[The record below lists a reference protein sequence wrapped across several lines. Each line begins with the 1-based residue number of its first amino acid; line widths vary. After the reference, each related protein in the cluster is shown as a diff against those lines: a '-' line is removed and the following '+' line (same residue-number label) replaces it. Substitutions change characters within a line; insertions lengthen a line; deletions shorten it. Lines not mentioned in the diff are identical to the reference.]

1 MSCFSSLTVRCSD
14 ILHCG
19 IYRAMPERLFYKGEI
34 DVASHKMG
42 SQTVLQRVRVPFL
55 SRQPSDTGISLKQS
69 KELRPVESPSFLT
82 GKEEIRA
89 ISRSLSQ
96 PSSQGSSLIQERQP
110 TMPIKRLRRFQRT
123 LEPLN

>member
-1 MSCFSSLTVRCSD
+1 
-14 ILHCG
+14 
-19 IYRAMPERLFYKGEI
+19 MPERLFYKGEI